1 MTPQEKRKRTII
13 ERYGS
18 FSNMLSKR
26 DVRDLILGGYNGG
39 IAKTPKGFAKWQ
51 EGKLSKYAKKRQRD
65 SKGRFLPETKEQTKL
80 HRKDTAG

>member
-65 SKGRFLPETKEQTKL
+65 SKGRFVAETKREPQ
-80 HRKDTAG
+80 DSI